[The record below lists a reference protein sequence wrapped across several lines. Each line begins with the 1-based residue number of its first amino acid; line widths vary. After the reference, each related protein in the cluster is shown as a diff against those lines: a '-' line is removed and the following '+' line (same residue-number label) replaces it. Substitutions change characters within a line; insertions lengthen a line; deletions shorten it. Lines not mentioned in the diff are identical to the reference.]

1 MRARSLFAA
10 VVLTAAPIVPM
21 AFATPA
27 HALLPGHT
35 ICYDSNGNPVQ
46 DPPDPTQYTNCRTR
60 AGGGGTTA
68 GGGGGPVVCD
78 ITITET
84 SPGGPEG
91 GTSKCGKLKPLQ
103 G

>member
-1 MRARSLFAA
+1 MRVRSLFAA
-10 VVLTAAPIVPM
+10 AVLTAAPLVPM

-27 HALLPGHT
+27 HALAAGHT
-35 ICYDSNGNPVQ
+35 ICYDGNGNPVM
-46 DPPDPTQYTNCRTR
+46 DPADPTQFTNCYTR
-60 AGGGGTTA
+60 PGGGGTTV

-78 ITITET
+78 ITVTDQT
-84 SPGGPEG
+84 PGGPES